1 MPGNLQV
8 EGCLSCRTANM
19 KMCNHGQKQ
28 IHMNLGNA
36 FWGGGYRTG
45 HAEITAIKNKEE
57 KQ

>member
-1 MPGNLQV
+1 M

-19 KMCNHGQKQ
+19 KMCMMCNHGQKE
-28 IHMNLGNA
+28 IHTNLGNP
-36 FWGGGYRTG
+36 FGGEYRTG